1 MEAYR
6 KWIDSLPLIV
16 RIILCLPGLN
26 GIFFGIYRI
35 CKGNTPNVIL
45 GIVWIIAGT
54 AVTWILD
61 LIFTLMGKPVFEL

>member
-6 KWIDSLPLIV
+6 KWMDSLPLIV
-16 RIILCLPGLN
+16 RIIFCLPGIN
-26 GIFFGIYRI
+26 GILFGIYRI
-35 CKGNTPNVIL
+35 AKGNLPNVIL